1 VTETPEYEPIDYAER
16 RRQRASVSRRKGPSP
31 VAVVVGVVAVLIVV
45 VVCLEAALSL
55 GRIHRGVTVAGVDV
69 GGMKPEA
76 ATARLRD
83 DFDNVAHPVQVVAGE
98 FTRTVRPSEVGL
110 TPDLEATVARAYQV
124 GREGGIAALSS
135 RWRAAFGGV
144 DVAVVAAADPAAAAV
159 VLDDIAAHVDV
170 SAVDATVT
178 VSGTNAAAADGS
190 DGKRLAREVATP
202 RIAAALVGPARTVK
216 VPVVVEHRAVTLDEA
231 RSAADAANLMMSA
244 DAMMTYRKKS
254 WTLKP
259 SQIAQMVAFR
269 RSDTATDG
277 TELPPAAGREV
288 TLLAYVAPDKAAAI
302 VPKVVGEAL
311 GRKARDAKFS
321 TRGGVVTIIPSQTGI
336 GPDMDRFAAEM
347 TDALTQAGSTR
358 SVALY
363 ATRSEPDLTTEE
375 AEAMNIK
382 ERISRFT
389 TTYSAGNR
397 PRVNN
402 IHLLGD
408 KLDGTLIGPGET
420 FSFNGVVGE
429 RTAAKGYKEANA
441 IVDGKLVP
449 QLGGGICQVGT
460 TLFNAVFDSGLPVV
474 ERHNHSFY
482 ISHYPKGRDA
492 TVSWQGPDLKFQ
504 NDTPDWV
511 LVSVSYSSYSITIA
525 LYGTDPG
532 YKVTSSTS
540 AWSNER
546 DFPTEEIKDP
556 KLEKGKKVIEDA
568 GITGR
573 RCTVTRTVRKDG
585 KVLRTDK
592 FVSIYRPK
600 VEVVRIGTKPVES
613 KPETTTP

>member
-1 VTETPEYEPIDYAER
+1 MTEPSENQPIDYAAR
-16 RRQRASVSRRKGPSP
+16 RRERASATRHRSPSRLVMVMAVIAALIVLG
-31 VAVVVGVVAVLIVV
+31 VVVEAVLSMG
-45 VVCLEAALSL
+45 C
-55 GRIHRGVTVAGVDV
+55 IHRGVSVAGIDV
-69 GGMKPEA
+69 GGMKPAA

-83 DFDNVAHPVQVVAGE
+83 GFGELAHPVKVTAGDYSRE
-98 FTRTVRPSEVGL
+98 VRPSEVGL
-110 TPDLEATVARAYQV
+110 EPDLQATVAKAFTV
-124 GREGGIAALSS
+124 GREGGFTSVSS
-135 RWRAAFGGV
+135 RWRAMTSGV
-144 DVAVVAAADPAAAAV
+144 DVSVATIIDSGAAGG
-159 VLDDIAAHVDV
+159 VLEEVATHVDV
-170 SAVDATVT
+170 PAVDATVT
-178 VSGTNAAAADGS
+178 ITGTNAAAADGT
-190 DGKRLAREVATP
+190 DGSRLDRK
-202 RIAAALVGPARTVK
+202 AALPLISAAMVSKRDGVK
-216 VPVVVEHRAVTLDEA
+216 VPIVTEHRAVTLDEA
-231 RSAADAANLMMSA
+231 RKAADAANLMMSA
-244 DAMMTYRKKS
+244 DANMTYKKKS

-259 SQIAQMVAFR
+259 DQIAGMVAFR
-269 RSDTATDG
+269 RSDSASDG
-277 TELPPAAGREV
+277 SELPPAAGREV
-288 TLLAYVAPDKAAAI
+288 TLLAYISPDRAATV
-302 VPKVVGEAL
+302 VPKIVGTAL

-321 TRGGVVTIIPSQTGI
+321 TRGGKVTIIPSQTGI
-336 GPDMDRFAAEM
+336 GPDIDRFSAEM
-347 TDALTQAGSTR
+347 TDALQQAGSTR
-358 SVALY
+358 AVELY
-363 ATRSEPDLTTEE
+363 ATRSQPELTTEQ

-389 TTYSAGNR
+389 TTYSSGNR

-460 TLFNAVFDSGLPVV
+460 TLFNAVFDSGIPVI

-492 TVSWQGPDLKFQ
+492 TVSWRGPDLKFK
-504 NDTPDWV
+504 NDTADWM

-532 YKVTSSTS
+532 YEVTSSTS
-540 AWSNER
+540 GWSNER
-546 DFPTEEIKDP
+546 KFPIEEVKDP
-556 KLEKGKKVIEDA
+556 KLDKGKKVVEDP

-573 RCTVTRTVRKDG
+573 RCTVTRTVSKDG
-585 KVLRTDK
+585 KVLRTDR

-600 VEVVRIGTKPVES
+600 VEVVRVGTKPVAS
-613 KPETTTP
+613 KPATTTP